1 MAAQRAAFEAEQE
14 AARQALVEEARR
26 IADERAALE
35 TAKVV
40 PMEAAPEAP
49 AAPEV
54 QPVQEIAVG
63 IAELLDSEPMELT
76 GQPLSIAIHPASP
89 PVEALIQ
96 AVADTFSVSLE
107 TAADWLTS
115 AADDIANFQ

>member
-1 MAAQRAAFEAEQE
+1 
-14 AARQALVEEARR
+14 
-26 IADERAALE
+26 
-35 TAKVV
+35 
-40 PMEAAPEAP
+40 
-49 AAPEV
+49 
-54 QPVQEIAVG
+54 
-63 IAELLDSEPMELT
+63 
-76 GQPLSIAIHPASP
+76 PASP